1 MAGINFM
8 SFIDGQRLAEQDNI
22 RDEDRWR
29 KQAAEDRAMQYAE
42 RDQGYKEKE
51 QGYRIDEYA
60 AKSEERVS
68 LSEKTDVA
76 RLTSQAYDTIVA
88 AAKAQGK
95 EPWQVMQ
102 ESPDF
107 VLEGASPHKQALF
120 NASMRELVKLNIAP
134 TLRMQ
139 GKHDEAGQLEQRMGL
154 AVNQS
159 SRYQN
164 TQRLMTDPEFA
175 SSELTKNGF
184 TKNEDG
190 TWTKMGVKVPAAI
203 AIGVVANPESGLQTL
218 INQGRLNDVEAQR
231 LGVANQVA
239 TSSAQS
245 IDARDTAAVTNHITS
260 GLPKEALPSHLQ
272 YKYDQLA
279 TALKKTTMGSGS
291 PPIPSS
297 AADVNSYTAAPAAAA
312 APVAP
317 AAIKNVASPIS
328 DWRKADSVAA
338 PVMPSSSSS
347 SNSTSQFEQE
357 LKQVDAAESRK
368 SSLDAQIAAV
378 KKDISLMTGLQGRKH
393 FDQATVDSARNQ
405 LLALTQKS
413 QEEEGLLSRLYS
425 SVQRAPIRRPEYVN
439 TLTTR
444 YK

>member
-8 SFIDGQRLAEQDNI
+8 SYIDGQRLAEQDNI
-22 RDEDRWR
+22 RDEKHWQDTLD
-29 KQAAEDRAMQYAE
+29 KQQSYAIKQQDQEYLGQE
-42 RDQGYKEKE
+42 R
-51 QGYRIDEYA
+51 GYRLDEYA

-68 LSEKTDVA
+68 LAEKTDVA
-76 RLTSQAYDTIVA
+76 RLTSQAYDTISA

-95 EPWQVMQ
+95 EPWQVML

-107 VLEGASPHKQALF
+107 VLEGASPNKQALF
-120 NASMRELVKLNIAP
+120 NASMRELVKSNIAP

-139 GKHDEAGQLEQRMGL
+139 GKYDEAGQLEQRMGL

-231 LGVANQVA
+231 LGVVNQVA
-239 TSSAQS
+239 VSSAQS

-260 GLPKEALPSHLQ
+260 GLPKEALPEHLR

-279 TALKKTTMGSGS
+279 TALKKPTTGSGS
-291 PPIPSS
+291 PPMPS
-297 AADVNSYTAAPAAAA
+297 AADVNSYTAAPAASTASI
-312 APVAP
+312 AP
-317 AAIKNVASPIS
+317 AAIKNVAKPLSE
-328 DWRKADSVAA
+328 WRKADSVAA
-338 PVMPSSSSS
+338 PAIPSS
-347 SNSTSQFEQE
+347 SNSASQFEQE
-357 LKQVDAAESRK
+357 LKQVEAAESRK

-405 LLALTQKS
+405 LLALTQNS

>member
-1 MAGINFM
+1 MAGISFM
-8 SFIDGQRLAEQDNI
+8 SYIEGQRLAEQDNI

-29 KQAAEDRAMQYAE
+29 KQAAEDRAMQYAD
-42 RDQGYKEKE
+42 RDQAYKEKQ
-51 QGYRIDEYA
+51 QGYALDDYA

-68 LSEKTDVA
+68 LAEKTDVA
-76 RLTSQAYDTIVA
+76 RLTSQAYDTISA

-95 EPWQVMQ
+95 EPWQVML

-107 VLEGASPHKQALF
+107 VLEGASPNKQALF
-120 NASMRELVKLNIAP
+120 NASMRELVKSNIAP

-139 GKHDEAGQLEQRMGL
+139 GKYDEAGQLEQRMGL

-239 TSSAQS
+239 TINTTSQDRREWDYAAQQINAGVKKENIHPS
-245 IDARDTAAVTNHITS
+245 YHAA
-260 GLPKEALPSHLQ
+260 
-272 YKYDQLA
+272 YDKVMA
-279 TALKKTTMGSGS
+279 SRPTTTGAGS
-291 PPIPSS
+291 PPIASASS
-297 AADVNSYTAAPAAAA
+297 IDTYTAAPAAAT
-312 APVAP
+312 APIAP
-317 AAIKNVASPIS
+317 AAIKNVAGPLS
-328 DWRKADSVAA
+328 DWRNAVPSTDPLSMTDKSPVATA
-338 PVMPSSSSS
+338 PKTMDEI
-347 SNSTSQFEQE
+347 NHRSTSE
-357 LKQVDAAESRK
+357 LSAIRYAITTGQRIPGLSPAAMGAYLKVINDEIASRHAAEAK
-368 SSLDAQIAAV
+368 Q
-378 KKDISLMTGLQGRKH
+378 
-393 FDQATVDSARNQ
+393 
-405 LLALTQKS
+405 
-413 QEEEGLLSRLYS
+413 LSRS
-425 SVQRAPIRRPEYVN
+425 SR
-439 TLTTR
+439 
-444 YK
+444 